1 MTIKSTMFANY
12 NATFAAAETNTEGS
26 AAGWRP
32 DAGDHAVLVTGMV
45 LDEGEFKQKDG
56 QTFPCVNVTFQYQMV
71 EDPGSPE
78 PRSFVGAKFSLPN
91 DPNVITDDGAKIRIR
106 IETERIKGHLA
117 TLIGRKPDNLQVAM
131 TLVSERLA
139 NGNVVPVKLR
149 AKYDVNKMKPD
160 QKFFKEF
167 LVAPLSLS

>member
-1 MTIKSTMFANY
+1 
-12 NATFAAAETNTEGS
+12 
-26 AAGWRP
+26 
-32 DAGDHAVLVTGMV
+32 
-45 LDEGEFKQKDG
+45 
-56 QTFPCVNVTFQYQMV
+56 VNVTFQYQMV

-91 DPNVITDDGAKIRIR
+91 DPNAITDDGAKIRIR

-139 NGNVVPVKLR
+139 NGNVIPVKLR